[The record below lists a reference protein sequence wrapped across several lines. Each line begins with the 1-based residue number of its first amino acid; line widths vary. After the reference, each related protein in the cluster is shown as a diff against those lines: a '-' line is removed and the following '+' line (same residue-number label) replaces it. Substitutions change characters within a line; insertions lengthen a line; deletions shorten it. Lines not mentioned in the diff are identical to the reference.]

1 METTLATALERQK
14 WINDYF
20 KEYVRASRFMSYM
33 GKGPEKIICTKYE
46 LQEESGKTINIPL
59 ITRLKNKGVTGSQV
73 LDGNEEE
80 LGNFNFPISVEWRR
94 HGVRVPKSTQYKTEI
109 NLLNAAR
116 AMLRQWE
123 SEQLRD
129 DIIEAM
135 LCIVPNTTATVPT
148 RYGLITN
155 NATLGGPEI
164 LAANNIA
171 SEADKDAWLALNS
184 QRVLFG
190 SVRSNFSSGD
200 HSVALA
206 TLDNTN
212 DKMSVAVGNLAKRM
226 AKQADPH
233 IRPYMLEDGREYF
246 VMFCNSRSFRDII
259 ADPVMTAA
267 NRDAR
272 SRDHERNPLFQDGD
286 VIYNGIIYHE
296 IEEIPILPD
305 VGAGGTVDVGPNFLC
320 GAQSIGVAWGQEPTP
335 QTDRDKDYKF
345 RPGVA
350 IEELLGVEKIFF
362 QGVQHGMVTVYCAAE
377 PDT

>member
-14 WINDYF
+14 WINAYF
-20 KEYVRASRFMSYM
+20 KEYVRSSRFKPYM
-33 GKGPEKIICTKYE
+33 GTGPEKIIITKYE
-46 LQEESGKTINIPL
+46 LQEEAGKTINIPL
-59 ITRLKNKGVTGSQV
+59 ITRLKNRGVRGSQV

-116 AMLRQWE
+116 TMLRQWE
-123 SEQLRD
+123 AEQLRD
-129 DIIEAM
+129 DIIKAM

-148 RYGLITN
+148 RYGEITEDEVN
-155 NATLGGPEI
+155 GGYEI
-164 LAANNIA
+164 LAANYIA
-171 SEADKDAWLALNS
+171 SEADKDAWLVLNS

-190 SVRSNFSSGD
+190 ALRSNASSLD

-206 TLDNTN
+206 TLDNTD
-212 DKMSVAVGNLAKRM
+212 DKLSTAIGSLAKRM
-226 AKQADPH
+226 AKLTSNH
-233 IRPYMLEDGREYF
+233 IRPYMIEDGREYF
-246 VMFCNSRSFRDII
+246 VMFCNSRSFRDIKV
-259 ADPVMTAA
+259 DSVMVQA

-272 SRDHERNPLFQDGD
+272 ARDHENNPLFQDGD
-286 VIYNGIIYHE
+286 LIYDGIIYHE
-296 IEEIPILPD
+296 VEELPILTNA
-305 VGAGGTVDVGPNFLC
+305 GAGGTVDVGPNFLC
-320 GAQSIGVAWGQEPTP
+320 GAQAVAVAWGQEPTP

-362 QGVQHGMVTVYCAAE
+362 EGVQHGMVTVYCAAE
-377 PDT
+377 PDA